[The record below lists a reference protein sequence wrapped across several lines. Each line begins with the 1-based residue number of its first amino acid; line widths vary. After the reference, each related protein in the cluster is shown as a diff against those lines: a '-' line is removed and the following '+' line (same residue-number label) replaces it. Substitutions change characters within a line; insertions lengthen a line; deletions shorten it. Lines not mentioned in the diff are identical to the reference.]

1 MSDHMLPAE
10 YPCPRCGSPLRLRR
24 GRRGEFWGCSAYP
37 RCRMA
42 LDVGADGAPVPQADP
57 EIPCE
62 ACGAPM
68 VIKRDSR
75 GPFLICSTHPECRWT
90 KRMGGED

>member
-1 MSDHMLPAE
+1 
-10 YPCPRCGSPLRLRR
+10 
-24 GRRGEFWGCSAYP
+24 
-37 RCRMA
+37 
-42 LDVGADGAPVPQADP
+42 
-57 EIPCE
+57 
-62 ACGAPM
+62 M